1 MCCLRRCTKPD
12 TSFLPTTFV
21 GVNSKTVEPTL
32 VKVKG
37 KSKKVKRASK
47 VRLKRINLRY
57 LRRIKR

>member
-1 MCCLRRCTKPD
+1 MCCLGRCTKPD

-37 KSKKVKRASK
+37 KKVKRASK